1 MDTKIPKRLQIETI
15 YGCNARCVMCAL
27 TFGSSR
33 PKGIMTKRM
42 FKSVV
47 DSLVPY
53 SGSIDKTDLFAMGEP
68 MLDPHIFERI
78 RYVRDGGFKNVA
90 ISTNADLLNDS
101 KQRKLLE
108 TGIETVIFSID
119 GINKKTHE
127 SIRPGVMFENVISN
141 CQSIIRKRDKGNYKT
156 RFLMRFIRQESNSP
170 EWEEFRAF
178 WRLRLSP
185 VKGDRLI
192 KYDVNTMGGAV
203 FSKAELVGDRIDQHI
218 EELPCHQVFDRL
230 IVLSDGT
237 VPLCCE
243 DTPKAKNIMGNVKD
257 DSAINIFNGKSF
269 RRMREI
275 HRNGQKNSIPVCE
288 NCTMLYSEANIEFVR
303 EKVYG
308 V

>member
-1 MDTKIPKRLQIETI
+1 MDIKIPKRLQIETV

-27 TFGSSR
+27 TFESSR
-33 PKGIMTKRM
+33 PKGIMTEQM
-42 FKSVV
+42 FKGVV
-47 DSLVPY
+47 DSLVSY
-53 SGSIDKTDLFAMGEP
+53 NHIIEKVDLFAMGEP

-78 RYVRDGGFKNVA
+78 SYVRDKGFRNVA
-90 ISTNADLLNDS
+90 ISTNVDLLS
-101 KQRKLLE
+101 EVKQRKLLA

-119 GINKKTHE
+119 GINKETHE

-141 CQSIIRKRDKGNYKT
+141 CLSIICKRDKGNYKT
-156 RFLMRFIRQESNSP
+156 RFLVRFIRQASNNP

-178 WRLRLSP
+178 WQLRLSP
-185 VKGDRLI
+185 DKGDRLI

-203 FSKAELVGDRIDQHI
+203 FSKDELIGDRIDQRI

-243 DTPKAKNIMGNVKD
+243 DTPKAENIMGNVKD
-257 DSAINIFNGKSF
+257 ASPIEIFNGESF
-269 RRMREI
+269 RRMRKI
-275 HRNGQKNSIPVCE
+275 HCRGQKNSIPICE
-288 NCTMLYSEANIEFVR
+288 NCTMLYSEAKIEFVQ